1 MTDSLFDQQEQS
13 EPQIDPNEKYYEKL
27 VGPEAKFKDQ
37 EALAKGKWYSD
48 QMIEIQ
54 NKRMDQMR
62 EQILKQDAELKAAK
76 RLEDI
81 LDQLDTKASTPIE
94 EPKVDVRDNRPA
106 ISPEDIDERV
116 AKKIAES
123 KAADR
128 ARENFNTVMSKLKE
142 RYGTN
147 YRDVLVEK
155 TEELGLTADDINALA
170 RKSPSAFFRTM
181 GLDQMPTLPPNQSPP
196 RTTSQFAPMSA
207 PKKTW
212 TYYQQMFKKDPKL
225 YYDAKVTN
233 EMVQS
238 MTELGDAFKDGDFAI
253 YGD

>member
-1 MTDSLFDQQEQS
+1 MTESLFDQQEQT
-13 EPQIDPNEKYYEKL
+13 EPQVDPNEKYYEKL
-27 VGPEAKFKDQ
+27 VGPAAKFKDN

-62 EQILKQDAELKAAK
+62 EQILSKDAELKAAK
-76 RLEDI
+76 RLEEI
-81 LDQLDTKASTPIE
+81 LDQLDKKASTPIE

-116 AKKIAES
+116 AKKIAEAKS
-123 KAADR
+123 ADR
-128 ARENFNTVMSKLKE
+128 AQENFNTVMSKLKE
-142 RYGTN
+142 RYGTS
-147 YRDVLVEK
+147 YRDVLVNK
-155 TEELGLTADDINALA
+155 TEELGLTADDINTLA

-181 GLDQMPTLPPNQSPP
+181 GLDQMPQIPPNQSPP
-196 RTTSQFAPMSA
+196 RSTTQFAPQGT

-212 TYYQQMFKKDPKL
+212 TYYQKLYKDNPKL
-225 YYDAKVTN
+225 YYDPKITN
-233 EMVQS
+233 EMVQAAA
-238 MTELGDAFKDGDFAI
+238 ELGDAFKDGDFSA